1 MGMKSALL
9 ALAAPCVG
17 AVMNAGGVPYAIGNP
32 APTGKVRVSHYF
44 VPSVFWLLWRSY
56 SWPCSLL
63 EGSHSSGAAFSA
75 AVLDGVREGVAAVL

>member
-1 MGMKSALL
+1 MKSALL

-56 SWPCSLL
+56 SWPWLFAVGGVSQFGCPL
-63 EGSHSSGAAFSA
+63 SA